1 MPSNTILVNHTLSF
15 EVNDSRMDEL
25 TEWLWLNSWNTKD
38 LTKAEEPTEVCHS
51 LEKSS
56 NR

>member
-1 MPSNTILVNHTLSF
+1 MPSNNVLVNHTLSF

-25 TEWLWLNSWNTKD
+25 TEWLRLNSWNTKD
-38 LTKAEEPTEVCHS
+38 LSKVEEPTEFCRN

>member
-1 MPSNTILVNHTLSF
+1 MPSNNVLVNRVLSF
-15 EVNDSRMDEL
+15 EVNDSRMDKL
-25 TEWLWLNSWNTKD
+25 IEWLRLNTWNTKD
-38 LTKAEEPTEVCHS
+38 LPKVEEPTEVCHS

>member
-1 MPSNTILVNHTLSF
+1 MPSNNVLVNRVLSF
-15 EVNDSRMDEL
+15 VVNDSRMDEL
-25 TEWLWLNSWNTKD
+25 IEWLRLNTWNTKD
-38 LTKAEEPTEVCHS
+38 LPKVEEPTEVCCN